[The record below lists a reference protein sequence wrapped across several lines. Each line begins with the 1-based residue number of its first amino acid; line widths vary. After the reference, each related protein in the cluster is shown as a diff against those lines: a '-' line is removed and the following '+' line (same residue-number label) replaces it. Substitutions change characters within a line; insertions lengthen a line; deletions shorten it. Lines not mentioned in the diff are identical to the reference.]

1 MRNKRWLEMA
11 DFIKDLKDGQLN
23 MKAANVG
30 ELLKMLYDATKDKF
44 VLEQDK
50 NMSYKLFEQ
59 KMKAAYFISTGK
71 LNLISTVSMNDFK
84 KMQLN
89 QDILTHFRQQ
99 VSNLV
104 FTTSDKACITF
115 LATLLTECRGDL
127 ATALATCD
135 FDIKNLS
142 ANMLTPPTSEEPYY
156 KIELPN
162 GSVLHCDI
170 SNSPQ
175 MIDIIVERNGAED
188 ETKQKS

>member
-1 MRNKRWLEMA
+1 MT
-11 DFIKDLKDGQLN
+11 DFVRDLKNGQLK

-30 ELLKMLYDATKDKF
+30 ELLEMLYNQSKDKF
-44 VLEQDK
+44 VLQQDK
-50 NMSYKLFEQ
+50 GMSQKLFEQ
-59 KMKAAYFISTGK
+59 KMKQAYYISKGE
-71 LNLISTVSMNDFK
+71 LNLVSGVSMADFK

-99 VSNLV
+99 VSNMVL
-104 FTTSDKACITF
+104 TNGDKACVTF

-127 ATALATCD
+127 DTALTTCD

-142 ANMLTPPTSEEPYY
+142 ASMLTPPSYEEPYY
-156 KIELPN
+156 KIDLPN

-175 MIDIIVERNGAED
+175 MINIIIVKNGATD
-188 ETKQKS
+188 ETTK